1 MYNWSVVTSLA
12 IEIKE
17 ILEGEAREALAAGWA
32 EVREEEAEIG
42 LTLFL
47 EPMKIEAAPLEVYFD
62 SDQLLV
68 CAPGRNDM
76 VCEFFSEDPEEI
88 KRQVRALTAAI
99 VSGSYGERVQDGT
112 TEIAARW
119 PGPDGQQEA
128 TRSLLAIQRPGNDGW
143 RDVSYEPY
151 S

>member
-1 MYNWSVVTSLA
+1 MYNWSAMTSLA

-17 ILEGEAREALAAGWA
+17 ILEAAAEEALAAGWA

-42 LTLFL
+42 LTLYL
-47 EPMKIEAAPLEVYFD
+47 EPMKLAAAPLEVYFD

-68 CAPGRNDM
+68 CSPGRNDM

-88 KRQVRALTAAI
+88 KRQVRALTLA
-99 VSGSYGERVQDGT
+99 VVQGSYCERLQEGT
-112 TEIAARW
+112 TEIAAEW
-119 PGPDGQQEA
+119 PGPDGREQA
-128 TRSLLAIQRPGNDGW
+128 TRSLLAMRSRGPASW
-143 RDVSYEPY
+143 RTVSYEPY

>member
-1 MYNWSVVTSLA
+1 VASLA
-12 IEIKE
+12 DEIKE
-17 ILEGEAREALAAGWA
+17 ILESAAREALAAGWA
-32 EVREEEAEIG
+32 EVREEQAEIG

-47 EPMKIEAAPLEVYFD
+47 EPMKIAAAPLEIYFD

-68 CAPGRNDM
+68 CSPGRKDM

-88 KRQVRALTAAI
+88 KRQVRALTLAVVA
-99 VSGSYGERVQDGT
+99 GSYSERVQEAT
-112 TEIAARW
+112 TEIVAEW
-119 PGPDGQQEA
+119 PGPDGIEQA
-128 TRSLLAIQRPGNDGW
+128 TRSLLAIRARGEESW